1 MRKFVTKHKLF
12 LVLIIAVSTAVFTFG
27 LRRARG
33 VMVDVMPVRSQPL
46 EQTILASGRVM
57 SPARVEI
64 GSVITGRI
72 ARVLVREG
80 DQVEAGQML
89 IELET
94 HELAAALRQA
104 EASEHYARTRL
115 ATVAEVGLVTAE
127 KTLAQAKTTLAWTE
141 RELQR
146 ARSLF
151 AEGIMS
157 QAKFED
163 FERAHD
169 IARSQYEAARTQ
181 MDSQTNTGAQSREA
195 AARLSEAVAAREL
208 AAAKLAQTSLRA
220 SEASTVLT
228 RQVEP
233 GDIVQPGKTLLTLAT
248 IGETRISAEIDEKN
262 LPYLKVG
269 NTALASADAFPD
281 TTFPAEMYYLAP
293 GIDVERG
300 TVEARFR
307 IPNPPTFLRA
317 DMTLS
322 VEIKGTQKTQAFVLP
337 FDAVR
342 GSSTGAPT
350 ILTVRDGKVISRPV
364 RVGLKAGNAIEIVHG
379 LQDGEQVI
387 ISAAIA
393 PGTSVRPRLV
403 NASLSASLMEDA
415 S

>member
-1 MRKFVTKHKLF
+1 MRKFVTEHKLL
-12 LVLIIAVSTAVFTFG
+12 LVLIIAVSAAVFAFG

-33 VMVDVMPVRSQPL
+33 ITVDVMPVRPQPL
-46 EQTILASGRVM
+46 QQTILASGRIM

-80 DQVEAGQML
+80 DQVEAGQVL

-127 KTLAQAKTTLAWTE
+127 KALAQAKTTLAWTE

-146 ARSLF
+146 ARPLF

-163 FERAHD
+163 LERAHD
-169 IARSQYEAARTQ
+169 IARSQYEAARTR

-208 AAAKLAQTSLRA
+208 AAAKLAQASLRA

-322 VEIKGTQKTQAFVLP
+322 VEIKGTRKTQAFVLP

-350 ILTVRDGKVISRPV
+350 ILTVHDGKVISRPV
-364 RVGLKAGNAIEIVHG
+364 TVGLKAGNAIEIVHG
-379 LQDGEQVI
+379 IHDGEQVI

-393 PGTSVRPRLV
+393 PGTAVRPRIIHFSPTGE
-403 NASLSASLMEDA
+403 NAS
-415 S
+415 

>member
-1 MRKFVTKHKLF
+1 MRRFFAERKLLFVLAF
-12 LVLIIAVSTAVFTFG
+12 GVSAVVFAFG
-27 LRRARG
+27 LPRVGG
-33 VMVDVMPVRSQPL
+33 VAVDVMPVRPQPL

-64 GSVITGRI
+64 GSVITGRV

-80 DQVEAGQML
+80 DRVEAGYVL

-104 EASEHYARTRL
+104 EASEQYARTRL
-115 ATVAEVGLVTAE
+115 ATVSEVGLVTAE
-127 KTLAQAKTTLAWTE
+127 KALAQAKTTLEWTE

-146 ARSLF
+146 ARPLF
-151 AEGIMS
+151 TDGIMS

-163 FERAHD
+163 IERAYH
-169 IARSQYEAARTQ
+169 IAKSQHEAAHTH

-195 AARLSEAVAAREL
+195 AARLSEAIAAREL
-208 AAAKLAQTSLRA
+208 AAAKLAQASLRA

-233 GDIVQPGKTLLTLAT
+233 GDIVQPGKKLLTLAT
-248 IGETRISAEIDEKN
+248 IGETRISAQVDEKN

-269 NTALASADAFPD
+269 DTALASADAFPD
-281 TTFPAEMYYLAP
+281 TNFPAELYYLAP

-307 IPNPPTFLRA
+307 IPTPPTFLRA

-322 VEIKGTQKTQAFVLP
+322 VEVKGTQKTQAFVLP

-342 GSSTGAPT
+342 GSTTDTPT
-350 ILTVRDGKVISRPV
+350 ILTVHEGKAISRPV
-364 RVGLKAGNAIEIVHG
+364 TIGLKAGNAIEIIHG
-379 LQDGEQVI
+379 IRDGEQVI

-393 PGTSVRPRLV
+393 PGTAVRPRVV
-403 NASLSASLMEDA
+403 NASPTVEDA
-415 S
+415 L

>member
-1 MRKFVTKHKLF
+1 MRRF
-12 LVLIIAVSTAVFTFG
+12 LAEHTLVFILLIGVSATIVVVG
-27 LRRARG
+27 LSRARG
-33 VMVDVMPVRSQPL
+33 VAVDVMPVHPQPL

-80 DQVEAGQML
+80 DHVEAGQVL

-94 HELAAALRQA
+94 HELVAALRQA

-115 ATVAEVGLVTAE
+115 TTVAEVGLVTAE
-127 KTLAQAKTTLAWTE
+127 KTLAQAKTTLDWSE

-146 ARSLF
+146 ARPLF

-163 FERAHD
+163 LERATQ
-169 IARSQYEAARTQ
+169 IAKSQYEAARTQ

-195 AARLSEAVAAREL
+195 AARLAEATAAREL
-208 AAAKLAQTSLRA
+208 ATAKLAQASLRA

-228 RQVEP
+228 RRVEP

-248 IGETRISAEIDEKN
+248 VGETRISAQIDEKN

-269 NTALASADAFPD
+269 DTALASADAFPD
-281 TTFPAEMYYLAP
+281 TTFPADLYYLAP

-307 IPNPPTFLRA
+307 IPAPPSFLRA

-322 VEIKGTQKTQAFVLP
+322 VEVKGTHKTQAFVLP
-337 FDAVR
+337 FEAVH
-342 GSSTGAPT
+342 GSTTGTPT
-350 ILTVRDGKVISRPV
+350 ILTVQDGKAISRPV
-364 RVGLKAGNAIEIVHG
+364 TVGLKAGNTIEIIHG
-379 LQDGEQVI
+379 LRDGEQVI

-393 PGTSVRPRLV
+393 PGTTVRAHVVTSSSPV
-403 NASLSASLMEDA
+403 ENAS
-415 S
+415 

>member
-1 MRKFVTKHKLF
+1 MRKFFTDHKLF
-12 LVLIIAVSTAVFTFG
+12 FALIIGISAAGFVFG
-27 LRRARG
+27 LRRTRG
-33 VMVDVMPVRSQPL
+33 VAVDVMPVRPQPL
-46 EQTILASGRVM
+46 EQTILASGRIM
-57 SPARVEI
+57 SPARVAI

-80 DQVEAGQML
+80 DRVEAGQVL

-127 KTLAQAKTTLAWTE
+127 KALAQAKTTLDWTE

-146 ARSLF
+146 ARPLF

-163 FERAHD
+163 LERASH
-169 IARSQYEAARTQ
+169 IAKSQYEAARTQ
-181 MDSQTNTGAQSREA
+181 MDSQTHTGAQSREA
-195 AARLSEAVAAREL
+195 AARLSEAAAAREL
-208 AAAKLAQTSLRA
+208 AAAKLAQASLRA

-248 IGETRISAEIDEKN
+248 VGETRISAQIDEKN

-269 NTALASADAFPD
+269 DTALASADAFPD
-281 TTFPAEMYYLAP
+281 TTFPAELYYLAP

-307 IPNPPTFLRA
+307 IPTPPTFLRA

-322 VEIKGTQKTQAFVLP
+322 VEIKGTPKAQAFLLP

-342 GSSTGAPT
+342 GSSTGFPT
-350 ILTVRDGKVISRPV
+350 ILTVQEGKAISRPV
-364 RVGLKAGNAIEIVHG
+364 TVGLKAGSTIEILHG
-379 LQDGEQVI
+379 VQDGEQVI
-387 ISAAIA
+387 VSTAIA
-393 PGTSVRPRLV
+393 PGTPVRPRV
-403 NASLSASLMEDA
+403 VTASAAMENAS
-415 S
+415 

>member
-1 MRKFVTKHKLF
+1 MRKFFTGHKLL
-12 LVLIIAVSTAVFTFG
+12 LVLIIGVSAAVFAFG

-33 VMVDVMPVRSQPL
+33 VTVDVMPVRPQPL

-72 ARVLVREG
+72 AQVLVREG
-80 DQVEAGQML
+80 DQVEAGQVL

-94 HELAAALRQA
+94 HELSAALRQA

-127 KTLAQAKTTLAWTE
+127 KTLAQAQTTLAWTE

-146 ARSLF
+146 ARPLF

-163 FERAHD
+163 LERAHQ
-169 IARSQYEAARTQ
+169 IAKSQHESARTQ

-195 AARLSEAVAAREL
+195 AARLSEATAAREL
-208 AAAKLAQTSLRA
+208 AAAKLAQASLRA

-281 TTFPAEMYYLAP
+281 TTFPAELYYLAP

-307 IPNPPTFLRA
+307 IPTPPAFLRA

-342 GSSTGAPT
+342 GSSTGTPT
-350 ILTVRDGKVISRPV
+350 ILTVHDGKVISRPV
-364 RVGLKAGNAIEIVHG
+364 TVGLKAGNTVEIVHG
-379 LQDGEQVI
+379 IHDGEQVI
-387 ISAAIA
+387 VSAAIA
-393 PGTSVRPRLV
+393 PGTAVRPRIV
-403 NASLSASLMEDA
+403 NASSPVENAS
-415 S
+415 

>member
-1 MRKFVTKHKLF
+1 
-12 LVLIIAVSTAVFTFG
+12 
-27 LRRARG
+27 
-33 VMVDVMPVRSQPL
+33 
-46 EQTILASGRVM
+46 M

-64 GSVITGRI
+64 GSVVTGRV
-72 ARVLVREG
+72 AHVLVREG
-80 DQVEAGQML
+80 DRVETGQVL

-115 ATVAEVGLVTAE
+115 ATVSEVGLVTAE
-127 KTLAQAKTTLAWTE
+127 KSLAQAKITLEWTE

-146 ARSLF
+146 ARPLF
-151 AEGIMS
+151 ADGIMS

-163 FERAHD
+163 LVRACH
-169 IARSQYEAARTQ
+169 IAKSQYEAARTQ
-181 MDSQTNTGAQSREA
+181 VDSQTNTGAQSREA
-195 AARLSEAVAAREL
+195 AARLSEATAAREL
-208 AAAKLAQTSLRA
+208 AAAKLAQASLRA

-248 IGETRISAEIDEKN
+248 IGETRISAQIDEKN

-269 NTALASADAFPD
+269 DTALASADAFPD
-281 TTFPAEMYYLAP
+281 TSFPAELYYLAP
-293 GIDVERG
+293 GIDIERG

-307 IPNPPTFLRA
+307 IPTPPAFLRA

-322 VEIKGTQKTQAFVLP
+322 VEVKGTQKAQAFVLP

-342 GSSTGAPT
+342 GSTTGTPT
-350 ILTVRDGKVISRPV
+350 ILTVREGKAISRPV
-364 RVGLKAGNAIEIVHG
+364 TVGLKAGNAIEIIHGVH
-379 LQDGEQVI
+379 DGEQVI
-387 ISAAIA
+387 ISATVA
-393 PGTSVRPRLV
+393 PGTAVRPRV
-403 NASLSASLMEDA
+403 VHASTTVEDA

>member
-1 MRKFVTKHKLF
+1 MRKFLAKHKLL
-12 LVLIIAVSTAVFTFG
+12 LVLVMGVSAAVFAFG
-27 LRRARG
+27 LRRARA
-33 VMVDVMPVRSQPL
+33 VTVDVMPVHPQPL

-80 DQVEAGQML
+80 DHVEAGQVL

-127 KTLAQAKTTLAWTE
+127 KALAQAKTTLAWTE

-146 ARSLF
+146 ARPLF
-151 AEGIMS
+151 ADGIMS

-163 FERAHD
+163 LERAQQ
-169 IARSQYEAARTQ
+169 IATSQHEAARTQ

-195 AARLSEAVAAREL
+195 TARLSEATAAREL
-208 AAAKLAQTSLRA
+208 AAAKLAQASLRA
-220 SEASTVLT
+220 SESSTVLT

-248 IGETRISAEIDEKN
+248 IGETRISAAIDEKN

-269 NTALASADAFPD
+269 DTALAAADAFPD
-281 TTFPAEMYYLAP
+281 TTFPAELYYLAP

-300 TVEARFR
+300 TLEARFR
-307 IPNPPTFLRA
+307 IPNPPIFLRA

-322 VEIKGTQKTQAFVLP
+322 VEVKGTQKTQAFVLP

-342 GSSTGAPT
+342 GSSTGTPT
-350 ILTVRDGKVISRPV
+350 ILTVHDGKVISRPV
-364 RVGLKAGNAIEIVHG
+364 TVGLKAGNAIEIVHG

-387 ISAAIA
+387 LGAAVA
-393 PGTSVRPRLV
+393 PGTAVRSRIV
-403 NASLSASLMEDA
+403 NASSPVENAL
-415 S
+415 